1 MTTPPT
7 DAEIAR
13 AQALGRLAARAGV
26 PASRC
31 PYTDP
36 VLRLRYTLAY
46 AGAAVP
52 ASNGQ
57 EARR

>member
-1 MTTPPT
+1 MSTPT

-13 AQALGRLAARAGV
+13 AQALGRLAARNGV
-26 PASRC
+26 PASEC

-46 AGAAVP
+46 
-52 ASNGQ
+52 SNGQ
-57 EARR
+57 PAPDTRSKSNS